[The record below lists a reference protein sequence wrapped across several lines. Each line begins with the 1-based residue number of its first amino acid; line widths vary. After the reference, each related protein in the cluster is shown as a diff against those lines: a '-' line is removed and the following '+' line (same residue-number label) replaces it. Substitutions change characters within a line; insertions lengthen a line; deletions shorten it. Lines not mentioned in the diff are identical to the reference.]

1 MPVITGKNGVGV
13 ALRSIRKA
21 ANMTLDDVSKAAGVS
36 APYLSNVENGN
47 VTPSAGWVHMVI
59 EVIGNQI
66 AEAA

>member
-1 MPVITGKNGVGV
+1 
-13 ALRSIRKA
+13 
-21 ANMTLDDVSKAAGVS
+21 MTLDDVSKAAGVS

-47 VTPSAGWVHMVI
+47 VTPSATWVHMVI